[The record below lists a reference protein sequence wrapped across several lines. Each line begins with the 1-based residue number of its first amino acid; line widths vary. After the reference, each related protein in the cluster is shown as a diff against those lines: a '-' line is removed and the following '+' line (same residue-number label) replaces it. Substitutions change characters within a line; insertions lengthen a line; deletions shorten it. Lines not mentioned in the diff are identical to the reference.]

1 MRTTYMLE
9 AAAAVIF
16 SVQTLSMGV
25 QARVEMPCVDPENYV
40 SKEVA
45 PEVSKGG
52 IQKLYDQGVLRL
64 QEEDDASNVNIERG
78 NLRSLQH
85 YDDDTV
91 LAEEV
96 ITIEYYQDNR
106 FSPVQPIYSH
116 PLSKDIAASG
126 NKWLYANTPLQP
138 IFGINDLP
146 IQGLTQGYCEN
157 LFEDQDGYCR
167 FTYEFFDVENGAITV
182 YASITAEGNTAPQGP
197 SILTVLG
204 GTGEFSGAAGTIILW
219 PVGIDESLI
228 PARIFRDGSLFLGN
242 PVGYEMKMELSVRY
256 LLNAP
261 VVIPVPVNVP
271 IPAIPQ
277 SQVGTAPATGG
288 ETTLT
293 GGSTGTTPTTGS
305 PFRVTCPGQVE
316 SEYCDCDLDCGTSS
330 PRCQCA
336 EAQVCCEQR

>member
-1 MRTTYMLE
+1 MNHYTKYT
-9 AAAAVIF
+9 
-16 SVQTLSMGV
+16 
-25 QARVEMPCVDPENYV
+25 
-40 SKEVA
+40 
-45 PEVSKGG
+45 
-52 IQKLYDQGVLRL
+52 
-64 QEEDDASNVNIERG
+64 
-78 NLRSLQH
+78 RSLERIPNYFRVIKTKDLFNVQLRFFLNYSQY

-91 LAEEV
+91 LAEEI

-106 FSPVQPIYSH
+106 FSPVKPIFSH
-116 PLSKDIAASG
+116 PLSNDIAASG

-146 IQGLTQGYCEN
+146 IQGLAQGYCEN

-182 YASITAEGNTAPQGP
+182 YASITAEGHTAAQGP
-197 SILTVLG
+197 SMLTVLG
-204 GTGEFSGAAGTIILW
+204 GTGEFAGAAGTVTLR

-242 PVGYEMKMELSVRY
+242 LVGYEMKMELAVRY

-261 VVIPVPVNVP
+261 VVIPVPITVP

-277 SQVGTAPATGG
+277 SQTGTPPATDGDAA
-288 ETTLT
+288 TTLNGAV
-293 GGSTGTTPTTGS
+293 GGAAAATATTGFAS
-305 PFRVTCPGQVE
+305 RVTCPGQVE
-316 SEYCDCDLDCGTSS
+316 SEYCDCDLDCETTS

-336 EAQVCCEQR
+336 DAQVCCEKR